1 MIKRF
6 CDLCNKRTDK
16 LYTTVLYKGFSFQ
29 DKYECCYECTHK
41 INKYIKLILKSPSL
55 GEDELG

>member
-29 DKYECCYECTHK
+29 DKYECTHK